1 MAEPAAGGARRG
13 SARATVGLL
22 HPGEMGATVGRALAV
37 GGARVLWSGA
47 GRSADTVQRAGAAGL
62 EDAGD
67 LDALVRRADW
77 IVSVCPP
84 ASAGEVAEAV
94 LAAGFR
100 GVYVDANAIAP
111 ATAEAIAAKLE
122 AGGCRFVDGGI
133 IGPPAHRPG
142 STRLY
147 LSGVGASDVAECFA
161 GTDLEARVV
170 RGAAGAASALKMAYA
185 AWTKGS
191 AALLLAARS
200 LAHQAGVEE
209 GLLEEWG
216 LSQPHL
222 ERLSEGTA
230 RSVSPKAW
238 RFAGEMEEIA
248 ATFASA
254 GLPSGFHQAA
264 AEIYRRLAGFRTGEP
279 ADAAG
284 VAEALLADTGLAE
297 PDHSEAARRTSS
309 MKKPTESR

>member
-1 MAEPAAGGARRG
+1 
-13 SARATVGLL
+13 
-22 HPGEMGATVGRALAV
+22 MGATVGRALVA

-47 GRSADTVQRAGAAGL
+47 GRSAETAQRAEAAGL

-67 LDALVRRADW
+67 LAALVGHADW
-77 IVSVCPP
+77 ILSVCPP
-84 ASAGEVAEAV
+84 ASAADVAEAV

-111 ATAEAIAAKLE
+111 ASAEAIAATLA
-122 AGGCRFVDGGI
+122 AGGCGFVDGGI
-133 IGPPAHRPG
+133 IGPPARRAG
-142 STRLY
+142 TTRLY
-147 LSGVGASDVAECFA
+147 LSGAGAEDAAECFA
-161 GTDLEARVV
+161 RTDLEARVV
-170 RGAAGAASALKMAYA
+170 GGGVGAASALKMAYA

-191 AALLLAARS
+191 SALLLAART

-230 RSVSPKAW
+230 RSVAPKAW

-264 AEIYRRLAGFRTGEP
+264 AEIYRRLAALRSDDP
-279 ADAAG
+279 VDAAG
-284 VAEALLADTGLAE
+284 AAEALLAHSGPGAR
-297 PDHSEAARRTSS
+297 DHSEAAARTSS
-309 MKKPTESR
+309 TKKPTASR